1 MPLDL
6 APRLADPDRLF
17 AALVAAHEGLDP
29 AASRRLDA
37 ALVLLLANHI
47 GDDGVDVGGAAGAD
61 LDACSL
67 QRVGITRADD
77 DACALSGQ
85 LLGDR
90 SSKAAACRSDERDA
104 TA

>member
-6 APRLADPDRLF
+6 TPRLADPDGLF

-47 GDDGVDVGGAAGAD
+47 GDDGVVLAAIDVARSAEE
-61 LDACSL
+61 SL
-67 QRVGITRADD
+67 
-77 DACALSGQ
+77 
-85 LLGDR
+85 
-90 SSKAAACRSDERDA
+90 
-104 TA
+104 